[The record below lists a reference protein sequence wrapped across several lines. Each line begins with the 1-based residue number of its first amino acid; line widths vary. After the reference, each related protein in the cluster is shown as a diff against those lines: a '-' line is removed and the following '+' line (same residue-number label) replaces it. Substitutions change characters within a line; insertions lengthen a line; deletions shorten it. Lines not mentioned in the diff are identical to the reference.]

1 MKTAS
6 GALVTLL
13 AGDHF
18 LMADLYTIT
27 LRGGTILRWTNFDQ
41 NLTIS
46 ATTWTCATDNGTQPI
61 CKRREIR
68 NARGTEVGTC
78 DVTLLGGTAATI
90 SGTRLGVFAL
100 NGGFD
105 GATILIQRIFMAT
118 AGDTSAGAI
127 TLFQGLVAS
136 ADPGATQ
143 TVLHLK
149 DIREY
154 LSIPM
159 PRNLWQPSCNNQFC
173 DAGCGLSLATY
184 TQAEAVTAGSTT
196 TSIPGSVIKTDGYFQ
211 GGMLTFTSGANAGFS
226 TPIRSYVGGVF
237 VPVLA
242 LPSAPTTGDTFTAT
256 AGCPR
261 TYAACTAFSNTARF
275 RGYPFVPPVETAF

>member
-1 MKTAS
+1 MKAAS
-6 GALVTLL
+6 GALVALL
-13 AGDHF
+13 ATDHF
-18 LMADLYTIT
+18 LMADLYTVT
-27 LRGGTILRWTNFDQ
+27 LYGGTVLRWTNFDQ
-41 NLTIS
+41 NLTLG
-46 ATTWTCATDNGTQPI
+46 ANTFTCATDNGTQPI
-61 CKRREIR
+61 CKRGEIR

-78 DVTLLGGTAATI
+78 DVTLLGGQSATI
-90 SGTRLGVFAL
+90 GGTRLGVFAL

-105 GATILIQRIFMAT
+105 GAQVLIQRIFMAT

-154 LSIPM
+154 LSISF
-159 PRNLWQPSCNNQFC
+159 PRNLWQPGCNNAFC

-196 TSIPGSVIKTDGYFQ
+196 TSIPGSVIKADGYFQ
-211 GGMLTFTSGANAGFS
+211 GGTLTFTSGANNGFS
-226 TPIRSYVGGVF
+226 TPIRGYAGGIF
-237 VPVLA
+237 TPALA
-242 LPSAPTTGDTFTAT
+242 LPNAPSTGDTFTAT
-256 AGCPR
+256 AGCAR
-261 TYAACTAFSNTARF
+261 TQAACTTYGNLARF

>member
-13 AGDHF
+13 AGDHY

-46 ATTWTCATDNGTQPI
+46 STTWTCSTDNGSQPI
-61 CKRREIR
+61 CKRGEIR

-78 DVTLLGGTAATI
+78 DVTLLGGTSATI

-105 GATILIQRIFMAT
+105 GATVLIQRIFMAT

-127 TLFQGLVAS
+127 TLFHGLVAS

-154 LSIPM
+154 LAISM
-159 PRNLWQPSCNNQFC
+159 PRNLWQPGCNNAFC
-173 DAGCGLSLATY
+173 DSACGLSLATY
-184 TQAEAVTAGSTT
+184 TTAETVAAGSTT
-196 TSIPGSVIKTDGYFQ
+196 TSIPGSVVKADGYFQ
-211 GGMLTFTSGANAGFS
+211 GGQITFTSGANNGFS
-226 TPIRSYVGGVF
+226 TPVRSYAGGIF
-237 VPVLA
+237 VPTLA
-242 LPSAPTTGDTFTAT
+242 LPSAPSTGDTFTAT
-256 AGCPR
+256 AGCAR
-261 TYAACTAFSNTARF
+261 TYAACTAFSNAARF
-275 RGYPFVPPVETAF
+275 RGYPYVPPVETAF